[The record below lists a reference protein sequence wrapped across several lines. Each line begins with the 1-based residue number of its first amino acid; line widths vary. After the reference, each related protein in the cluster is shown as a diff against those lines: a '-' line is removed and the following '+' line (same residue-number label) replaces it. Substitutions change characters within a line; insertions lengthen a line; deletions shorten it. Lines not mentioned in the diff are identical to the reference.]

1 VKRRGVARGT
11 VIAMHRLTMKHLSFA
26 CLSSVL
32 AFAACASADVAAPD
46 APPISTIP
54 THITGTY
61 DLVGQL
67 DLQTLPEP
75 ATYVLSELASAT
87 DSPDDPARYLVDH
100 MIAGMPEGTWKAIAT
115 GLAGYVA
122 PYIETEIDRIA
133 PRFAPGIRAIAAGL
147 NAIAHHVTTLERLSI
162 SADGTTTRALVGLQL
177 ANTPV
182 DFAAGGAA
190 DSLALSRSVI
200 DSTGTLAIASH
211 HLSFPFGEMLRLGLD
226 RAVIPPIDLSAG
238 DLATALRDLVDCH
251 QLGITFADHAGFG
264 AASMYET
271 ACGAGMTALA
281 SEVYDRL
288 AAIDTA
294 SSFELDVSGTATGVD
309 KDRDGTMDVITNGT
323 WVGTTDYAGTKGPL
337 GLATF
342 TGAKE

>member
-1 VKRRGVARGT
+1 MR
-11 VIAMHRLTMKHLSFA
+11 RLTMKTLSFA
-26 CLSSVL
+26 CLS
-32 AFAACASADVAAPD
+32 FAACASADLAAPD
-46 APPISTIP
+46 ASPPISTIP

-61 DLVGQL
+61 DLMGQL

-87 DSPDDPARYLVDH
+87 DSPDDPARYLIDQMV
-100 MIAGMPEGTWKAIAT
+100 AGMPEGTWKAIAT

-122 PYIETEIDRIA
+122 PYVETEIDRIA
-133 PRFAPGIRAIAAGL
+133 PRFAPGIRAISAGL
-147 NAIAHHVTTLERLSI
+147 NAIARHITTLERLSI

-182 DFAAGGAA
+182 EFAAGGAA

-200 DSTGTLAIASH
+200 DNTGTLAIASH

-264 AASMYET
+264 SASMYET

-281 SEVYDRL
+281 SKIYDRL
-288 AAIDTA
+288 AAIDLA
-294 SSFELDVSGTATGVD
+294 SSFELEVSGTAVGVD
-309 KDRDGTMDVITNGT
+309 HDGDGTMDVITNGT
-323 WVGTTDYAGTKGPL
+323 WVGATNYAGTKGPL

-342 TGAKE
+342 TGEKE

>member
-1 VKRRGVARGT
+1 
-11 VIAMHRLTMKHLSFA
+11 MKHLSFA
-26 CLSSVL
+26 CLSSL
-32 AFAACASADVAAPD
+32 SAFAACASANVAVPD

-75 ATYVLSELASAT
+75 ATYVLSELTSAT
-87 DSPDDPARYLVDH
+87 NSPDDPARYLVDH
-100 MIAGMPEGTWKAIAT
+100 MVAAMPDGTWKAIAT

-122 PYIETEIDRIA
+122 PYVEVEIDRIA
-133 PRFAPGIRAIAAGL
+133 PRFAPGIRALVAGL
-147 NAIAHHVTTLERLSI
+147 DAIAHHVTTLERLSI

-190 DSLALSRSVI
+190 DSLAISRAAI
-200 DSTGTLAIASH
+200 DSTGTLSIATH
-211 HLSFPFGEMLRLGLD
+211 RLSFPYGEMLRLGLD

-251 QLGITFADHAGFG
+251 QLGVTFAAHAGFG
-264 AASMYET
+264 TATMYET
-271 ACGAGMTALA
+271 ACNAGMTALA

-294 SSFELDVSGTATGVD
+294 SSFELDVSGTATGID
-309 KDRDGTMDVITNGT
+309 KDGDRGMDLITNGT
-323 WVGTTDYAGTKGPL
+323 WVGATNYAGTKGPL

-342 TGAKE
+342 TGAKK